1 MVVNEE
7 INTYGLKQQI
17 YIYISCSYYASKVL
31 GGGVARQPASHATT
45 EVNEDT
51 TIFDWQHLDHA
62 GYMASEAEEECTASW
77 SSYCCATGLA
87 VTLQH

>member
-17 YIYISCSYYASKVL
+17 YIYIFLAHIMPPKW
-31 GGGVARQPASHATT
+31 GGRVARQPASHATT

-62 GYMASEAEEECTASW
+62 GYMASEAEEECTAS
-77 SSYCCATGLA
+77 
-87 VTLQH
+87 